1 MLCGSLGG
9 REFGGEWIQV
19 HVWLS
24 PFAEHLTLSQ
34 HCQWDIPQ
42 RQNLTTTTQKDDF
55 YRIQEIQSYELQK
68 IYYFRMPN
76 LHQKQTSERTC

>member
-1 MLCGSLGG
+1 MLCGSLDG
-9 REFGGEWIQV
+9 RESGGEWIQV

-24 PFAEHLTLSQ
+24 PFAVHLKLSQ

-42 RQNLTTTTQKDDF
+42 DKIKQQQKDDF

-68 IYYFRMPN
+68 IYYLKTPN
-76 LHQKQTSERTC
+76 LHQEQTSEWTC